1 MWVSTL
7 PSSSSASCASPL
19 TPLSTER
26 EGDISRPGLLGGSR
40 GWWVVWCAIP
50 RTAYVLAYM
59 PLLRYREALLIVY
72 RFGAFVAESACRD
85 TSVDVEGL
93 AAVHPTAVDTV
104 VLKIA
109 NVLCEVTSGLW
120 TLLFVLRRFRFV
132 SVFFQPAAGAEN

>member
-1 MWVSTL
+1 MVCD
-7 PSSSSASCASPL
+7 PEDPY
-19 TPLSTER
+19 E
-26 EGDISRPGLLGGSR
+26 
-40 GWWVVWCAIP
+40 
-50 RTAYVLAYM
+50 LAYM

-132 SVFFQPAAGAEN
+132 SVFFQPARRVLN